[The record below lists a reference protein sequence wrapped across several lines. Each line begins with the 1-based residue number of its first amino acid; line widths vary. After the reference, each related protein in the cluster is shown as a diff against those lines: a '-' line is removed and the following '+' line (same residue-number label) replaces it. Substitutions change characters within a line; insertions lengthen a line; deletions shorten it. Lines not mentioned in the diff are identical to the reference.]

1 MKLLAHSFSL
11 VSLAL
16 AASRKT
22 APQGALVVGQGQK
35 FTTISAAVAAL
46 SNTTTS
52 EQIIFINPGT
62 YAEQVYI
69 PKLSGPL
76 TVQGYT
82 TDDSKYA
89 KNQVTI
95 VASESQKTKPN
106 NDLTGT
112 LRVWTSDFK
121 LYNVNVKNAFGQGS
135 QAIAVSAQAGRQG
148 YYACSLLGYQDTLL
162 SNLGTQLYA
171 KSYIEGA
178 TDFIFGQRAQAW
190 FENCDF
196 GVVSAATGWIT
207 ASGRFSNDS
216 GWYVINRS
224 RVAAAPGNTVGDGVY
239 YLGRP
244 WRNFARVVFQNTEL
258 SKVINPAGWA
268 IWNVG
273 DDRTNETYFGE
284 FKNTGAGAQ
293 GQRANFT
300 KEIQSPIAIETVLG
314 ADYASA
320 KYVDRKYLK

>member
-1 MKLLAHSFSL
+1 MK
-11 VSLAL
+11 
-16 AASRKT
+16 
-22 APQGALVVGQGQK
+22 
-35 FTTISAAVAAL
+35 
-46 SNTTTS
+46 
-52 EQIIFINPGT
+52 
-62 YAEQVYI
+62 
-69 PKLSGPL
+69 
-76 TVQGYT
+76 
-82 TDDSKYA
+82 
-89 KNQVTI
+89 
-95 VASESQKTKPN
+95 
-106 NDLTGT
+106 
-112 LRVWTSDFK
+112 
-121 LYNVNVKNAFGQGS
+121 
-135 QAIAVSAQAGRQG
+135 
-148 YYACSLLGYQDTLL
+148 
-162 SNLGTQLYA
+162 
-171 KSYIEGA
+171 
-178 TDFIFGQRAQAW
+178 
-190 FENCDF
+190 
-196 GVVSAATGWIT
+196 AATGWIT
-207 ASGRFSNDS
+207 ASGRSSDDA

>member
-1 MKLLAHSFSL
+1 MIQESIH
-11 VSLAL
+11 
-16 AASRKT
+16 RT
-22 APQGALVVGQGQK
+22 H
-35 FTTISAAVAAL
+35 
-46 SNTTTS
+46 
-52 EQIIFINPGT
+52 
-62 YAEQVYI
+62 
-69 PKLSGPL
+69 PL
-76 TVQGYT
+76 TTYLQP
-82 TDDSKYA
+82 
-89 KNQVTI
+89 Q
-95 VASESQKTKPN
+95 
-106 NDLTGT
+106 
-112 LRVWTSDFK
+112 
-121 LYNVNVKNAFGQGS
+121 
-135 QAIAVSAQAGRQG
+135 RQG
-148 YYACSLLGYQDTLL
+148 YYACALYGYQDTLL

-258 SKVINPAGWA
+258 SKVINPAGWV